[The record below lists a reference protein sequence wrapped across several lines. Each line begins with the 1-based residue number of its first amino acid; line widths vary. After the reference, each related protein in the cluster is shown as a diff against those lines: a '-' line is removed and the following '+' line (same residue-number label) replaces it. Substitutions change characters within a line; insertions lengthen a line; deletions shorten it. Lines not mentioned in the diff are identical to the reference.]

1 MAEVGNTGL
10 GVERTVQ
17 LHLIAVASDSLA
29 FDTSHLVTVQPG
41 DHEEN
46 CLPVHHLQND
56 EKPWVQDPGVA

>member
-29 FDTSHLVTVQPG
+29 SHFVTVQPG
-41 DHEEN
+41 DHEES